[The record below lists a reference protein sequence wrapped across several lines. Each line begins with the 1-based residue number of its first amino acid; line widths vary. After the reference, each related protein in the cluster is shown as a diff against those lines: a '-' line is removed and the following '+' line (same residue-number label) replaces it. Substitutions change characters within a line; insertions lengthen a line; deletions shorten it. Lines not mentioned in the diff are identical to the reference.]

1 MEIHGHGICTDFSMR
16 GKFKEIKT
24 SEDLEPLK
32 KLINMAPNFAADH
45 TMATLEAMEETIL
58 EDKMSLAGAASD
70 LAYALFGDDAGLCGL
85 SHILALVIA
94 ECEDIHLVSTLDG
107 DCNEYLLLAKKFPWQ
122 MTEREKSLTQSELDA
137 IFDKYV
143 SVLTDEPI
151 EIQYMELDLG
161 D

>member
-1 MEIHGHGICTDFSMR
+1 MS
-16 GKFKEIKT
+16 FKK
-24 SEDLEPLK
+24 PVRAK
-32 KLINMAPNFAADH
+32 
-45 TMATLEAMEETIL
+45 
-58 EDKMSLAGAASD
+58 G
-70 LAYALFGDDAGLCGL
+70 CWL
-85 SHILALVIA
+85 SHSIPDVWLEKITKTHPHSKPIELQKVLILATT
-94 ECEDIHLVSTLDG
+94 EEG

>member
-16 GKFKEIKT
+16 GKFEKIKT
-24 SEDLEPLK
+24 SEDLASLK
-32 KLINMAPNFAADH
+32 KLINMAPKFAADH
-45 TMATLEAMEETIL
+45 TMATLEAMEKRIF
-58 EDKMSLAGAASD
+58 EDQMSLAWAASD
-70 LAYALFGDDAGLCGL
+70 LMYAIFGDDAGSCGL